1 MWLPRPLYEAK
12 PYASIVVGL
21 VCFAVACWSERVAA
35 QRAVRARRRARDD
48 RRRCSLMKRRDYR
61 STQSDYDPRAI
72 DE

>member
-12 PYASIVVGL
+12 PYASILIGL
-21 VCFAVACWSERVAA
+21 VCFAVEWWV
-35 QRAVRARRRARDD
+35 D
-48 RRRCSLMKRRDYR
+48 RSPRSALFVLGGGLVTIGVLLAMKRRDYR